1 VKRIPEKLIRNARHL
16 RNNATPAERILWN
29 ILRQY
34 RPRFTRQLPIVP
46 YIVDFAHRK
55 AKLVIELDGGQHL
68 DSKEK
73 DFIRTEYLVKRGWK
87 ELRFWNSEVIGNADG
102 VAEIILNTAAE
113 RLGGK
118 RLEAVPP
125 RKRKTEP
132 K

>member
-1 VKRIPEKLIRNARHL
+1 
-16 RNNATPAERILWN
+16 
-29 ILRQY
+29 
-34 RPRFTRQLPIVP
+34 
-46 YIVDFAHRK
+46 VDFAHRK